1 MRSPFNQMIAEKL
14 KNRIYR
20 HKFFSGRLI
29 DEIAM
34 SIRDLREQRK
44 MTQEELAKTTGMN
57 QSAISRMEQASYGKW
72 GIPTLLRVAEGLD
85 ARLEVRLRPM
95 EEVITEYQGMNKEK
109 GNNQE
114 FPFLSL
120 SFPPGQIPEPNYANT
135 QPTSNL

>member
-1 MRSPFNQMIAEKL
+1 MIAEKL

-85 ARLEVRLRPM
+85 ARLEVRFRPM
-95 EEVITEYQGMNKEK
+95 EEVITEYQRMNKEK
-109 GNNQE
+109 GNNLE
-114 FPFLSL
+114 FPFLSF